1 MNFTITKVQ
10 LFLMLFFRTTGIIF
24 IGYPQTI
31 ILAGGRDAWIMFFVS
46 SFIVFFQL
54 WLYEKLYKYFKIGK
68 FTAWIYIF
76 FWIIVLIGSLIYM
89 QYNLNI
95 WVQQNTP
102 NTVSLVLMLLISFY
116 ISVSR
121 PSTVINLPV
130 FIIPFIFI
138 FIIYLLFSIPE
149 LSLNHLFP
157 IGTSTGG
164 QWMKGT
170 MIGLA
175 AFTGIEGYLVLR
187 KHVLPED
194 KISFKE
200 ILIYQLSI
208 TLFIGFLIIATKMYF
223 ATDALPLVTEPIL
236 YILKSIEV
244 TFVKRLDIFFF
255 FIWLGWSIISFSLIV
270 LNIRIVYFKQNR
282 KYKILPMAILHLI
295 VFIGCV
301 GIVNIQVLEFMRNH
315 LQYYYIPVTII
326 LPAIIM
332 LINKRRKSKCAEL

>member
-10 LFLMLFFRTTGIIF
+10 LFLMLFFRSTGIIF
-24 IGYPQTI
+24 IGYPETI
-31 ILAGGRDAWIMFFVS
+31 ILAGGRDAWIIFFVGS
-46 SFIVFFQL
+46 LIVFVQL
-54 WLYEKLYKYFKIGK
+54 WIYEKLYKYFDLGK

-76 FWIIVLIGSLIYM
+76 IWIIVLIGSIIYM

-102 NTVSLVLMLLISFY
+102 NMISLVLMLLISFY

-121 PSTVINLPV
+121 PSTIINLPV

-170 MIGLA
+170 MVAMA
-175 AFTGIEGYLVLR
+175 AFTGLEGYLVLR
-187 KHVLPED
+187 KYVLPED
-194 KISFKE
+194 KISFKD
-200 ILIYQLSI
+200 ILTFQLSI
-208 TLFIGFLIIATKMYF
+208 TLFIGFLVIVTKMYF
-223 ATDALPLVTEPIL
+223 ATDALPYVTEPIL

-255 FIWLGWSIISFSLIV
+255 FLWLGWSIISFGLIV
-270 LNIRIVYFKQNR
+270 FNIRIVYFKQKR
-282 KYKILPMAILHLI
+282 KHKIWPMAVLHLI
-295 VFIGCV
+295 VFIGSA
-301 GIVNIQVLEFMRNH
+301 GIINIQVMEFIRNH
-315 LQYYYIPVTII
+315 FHYFYIPTTFI
-326 LPAIIM
+326 LPFIIM
-332 LINKRRKSKCAEL
+332 LFNRRRKSKCAEL